1 MEKGRIAVLVSNDL
15 AFDQRVRKTC
25 ATLMAAG
32 WEPVLIGRRMT
43 RGAAGSIDRPY
54 ASHRMWLGFNSGPLF
69 YASLQWG
76 LNRTLRRLHREGGV
90 KAVWANDLD
99 TLWPALKA
107 ARSFGWQLAYDSH
120 EWFTEAEGLQ
130 GKPVRRAIWSWWERR
145 CFRGIERML
154 TVNASIAE
162 AYSKA
167 YGIAVDV
174 VPNVPEMAA
183 PAEPLDRAV
192 LGWPEDEPVLLMQ
205 GAFMDRDRGA
215 LDAVRALVHLDRG
228 HLALIGAGPEHEAAP
243 VLAEAL
249 GIRDRVHIHERMPFD
264 QLRRCTAAADV
275 GLSLD
280 RSTAGNFKFSLPNKL
295 FDYLHAGIPV
305 VCSDLP
311 VAGRLVREE
320 RIGEVASAAEQDGEI
335 AVAIADAV
343 QRVLH
348 QTPERDH
355 LMQVAQRFHWGAH
368 EDTLLAA
375 VHAVH

>member
-1 MEKGRIAVLVSNDL
+1 
-15 AFDQRVRKTC
+15 
-25 ATLMAAG
+25 
-32 WEPVLIGRRMT
+32 
-43 RGAAGSIDRPY
+43 
-54 ASHRMWLGFNSGPLF
+54 
-69 YASLQWG
+69 
-76 LNRTLRRLHREGGV
+76 
-90 KAVWANDLD
+90 
-99 TLWPALKA
+99 
-107 ARSFGWQLAYDSH
+107 
-120 EWFTEAEGLQ
+120 
-130 GKPVRRAIWSWWERR
+130 
-145 CFRGIERML
+145 
-154 TVNASIAE
+154 
-162 AYSKA
+162 
-167 YGIAVDV
+167 
-174 VPNVPEMAA
+174 
-183 PAEPLDRAV
+183 
-192 LGWPEDEPVLLMQ
+192 
-205 GAFMDRDRGA
+205 
-215 LDAVRALVHLDRG
+215 
-228 HLALIGAGPEHEAAP
+228 
-243 VLAEAL
+243 
-249 GIRDRVHIHERMPFD
+249 MPFD

-368 EDTLLAA
+368 EETLLAA

>member
-1 MEKGRIAVLVSNDL
+1 MCLR
-15 AFDQRVRKTC
+15 
-25 ATLMAAG
+25 
-32 WEPVLIGRRMT
+32 W
-43 RGAAGSIDRPY
+43 
-54 ASHRMWLGFNSGPLF
+54 PL
-69 YASLQWG
+69 L
-76 LNRTLRRLHREGGV
+76 
-90 KAVWANDLD
+90 
-99 TLWPALKA
+99 
-107 ARSFGWQLAYDSH
+107 
-120 EWFTEAEGLQ
+120 
-130 GKPVRRAIWSWWERR
+130 
-145 CFRGIERML
+145 
-154 TVNASIAE
+154 
-162 AYSKA
+162 
-167 YGIAVDV
+167 
-174 VPNVPEMAA
+174 
-183 PAEPLDRAV
+183 AEPLDRAV

-368 EDTLLAA
+368 EETLLAA